1 MILKGLSINDFG
13 EKFVPLQKNRTMDA
27 ILIFL
32 NEMRRSDWFHD
43 VPHHQRKYNDIEVQE
58 SEQSYYNKIVP
69 LYSAAVMALV
79 TVPTEKYNIIQSLI
93 DEVNDC
99 QDNFEVPSE
108 ELLNSIMHDYNQS
121 NHQVRGLKED
131 YDYLYF
137 VRECMKT
144 QRYFLDSFK
153 QKLSFPHPQDEN
165 NDNINNSDSNDTSK
179 HNEPIKGVKGLAT
192 YLKIGLTKAQD
203 IINSNILQ
211 ENSIAYR
218 VGNGWNFNA
227 TKLDKLL
234 EDNPSILYK
243 RNK

>member
-1 MILKGLSINDFG
+1 M
-13 EKFVPLQKNRTMDA
+13 EA
-27 ILIFL
+27 ILNFL
-32 NEMRRSDWFHD
+32 NEMRRSDWLHD
-43 VPHHQRKYNDIEVQE
+43 IPNHERKYNDIKVQE
-58 SEQSYYNKIVP
+58 SGESYYNKIVP
-69 LYSAAVMALV
+69 LYYAAVMALV
-79 TVPTEKYNIIQSLI
+79 TIPTEKYNIIQSLI

-137 VRECMKT
+137 VRSCMRT
-144 QRYFLDSFK
+144 QKYFFDNFK
-153 QKLSFPHPQDEN
+153 QKFSFPHPQDSI
-165 NDNINNSDSNDTSK
+165 NDSKTPSDSKDEPNS
-179 HNEPIKGVKGLAT
+179 NEPIKGVKGLAT
-192 YLKIGLTKAQD
+192 YLKICTTKAQD

-211 ENSIAYR
+211 EKGIAYR

-227 TKLDKLL
+227 AKLDKLL
-234 EDNPSILYK
+234 EDNPSILYN

>member
-1 MILKGLSINDFG
+1 
-13 EKFVPLQKNRTMDA
+13 MDA
-27 ILIFL
+27 ILNFL

-43 VPHHQRKYNDIEVQE
+43 VPHHQRKYNDIKVQE

-79 TVPTEKYNIIQSLI
+79 TVPTEKYNIIENLI
-93 DEVNDC
+93 DEVTDC

-137 VRECMKT
+137 VRSCMRT
-144 QRYFLDSFK
+144 QKYFLDNFK
-153 QKLSFPHPQDEN
+153 QKFSFSHPQDSI
-165 NDNINNSDSNDTSK
+165 NDSKKPSDSKDEPKS
-179 HNEPIKGVKGLAT
+179 NEPIKGVKGLAT
-192 YLKIGLTKAQD
+192 HLKIGMTKAQD

-211 ENSIAYR
+211 EKGIAYR

-227 TKLDKLL
+227 IKLDELL
-234 EDNPSILYK
+234 ADNPNILYK